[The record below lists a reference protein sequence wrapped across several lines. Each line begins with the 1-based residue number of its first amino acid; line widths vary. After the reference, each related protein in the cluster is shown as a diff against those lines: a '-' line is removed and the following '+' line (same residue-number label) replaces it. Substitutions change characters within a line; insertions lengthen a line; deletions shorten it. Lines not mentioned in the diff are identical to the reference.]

1 MSPHSCRGVQ
11 QNQDPPDNQQDIL
24 FILTVRVLKVGI
36 APSFT
41 VNVQMICAQ
50 HESLTIDFGLR
61 RDYFFL
67 DCREGEFEESN
78 EPISN
83 ATGILKSVF
92 YRPNGATNFFDT
104 KVMKDALS
112 RAFVVFYPLAGRL
125 KKGEDG
131 RSEIDCHGQ
140 GALFLKAESDGVID
154 DFGDFAPQPE
164 FLKLFP
170 ILEIESDP
178 LLILQVTYFKCGGV
192 SLGVGLHHHVAD
204 GKSSIH
210 FMKTWFDI
218 ARGLDITPPPFIDR
232 TILRAQDPPQ
242 PVFDHVEYHPDPT
255 VLMNESKTV
264 YSSFKLTRD
273 QLNVL
278 KAKTKEAYGS
288 PINYSIFEILSGH
301 VWKCMCKARGLRDNQ
316 TTKLKIAVDGRTR
329 LQPPLPPGYFGN
341 VIFTAAAIATA
352 GEIQSEPFWYA
363 ASKIH
368 NALAIMNNDR
378 LKSLLDYVELHLDQ
392 KPEDYKY
399 TNVQV
404 ISWTGLQL
412 HGDFGWG
419 RPIYVG
425 PARLPSRGRCCVLP
439 SPIKDGSLSIIIGLE
454 AEQMML
460 FSNLLYATTTNRFIS
475 SL

>member
-1 MSPHSCRGVQ
+1 MKVVVRESTMVRPAEKRPAVNVWNSCL
-11 QNQDPPDNQQDIL
+11 DL
-24 FILTVRVLKVGI
+24 I
-36 APSFT
+36 APNFKT
-41 VNVQMICAQ
+41 LLV
-50 HESLTIDFGLR
+50 
-61 RDYFFL
+61 Y
-67 DCREGEFEESN
+67 
-78 EPISN
+78 
-83 ATGILKSVF
+83 F
-92 YRPNGATNFFDT
+92 YRPNGATNFFDA

-112 RAFVVFYPLAGRL
+112 RALVAFYPLAGRL
-125 KKGEDG
+125 KKGKDG
-131 RSEIDCHGQ
+131 RSEIDCRGQ
-140 GALFLKAESDGVID
+140 GVLFLEAESDGVID

-192 SLGVGLHHHVAD
+192 SLGVGLHHHVMD
-204 GKSSIH
+204 GMSSTH
-210 FMKTWFDI
+210 FINTWSEI
-218 ARGLDITPPPFIDR
+218 ARGLDITLPPFIDR

-242 PVFDHVEYHPDPT
+242 PVFDHIEYHPDPT
-255 VLMNESKTV
+255 VPTDESKTV

-288 PINYSIFEILSGH
+288 TIKYSTFEILSGH
-301 VWKCMCKARGLRDNQ
+301 VWKCVCKARGLQDDQ

-329 LQPPLPPGYFGN
+329 FQPPLPPGYFGN

-352 GEIQSEPFWYA
+352 GEIQSKPFWYA
-363 ASKIH
+363 VSKVH

-399 TNVQV
+399 MHVQV
-404 ISWTGLQL
+404 ISWTSLPHQGA
-412 HGDFGWG
+412 DFGWG
-419 RPIYVG
+419 RPFYVG
-425 PARLPSRGRCCVLP
+425 PARLPSRGRFCVLR
-439 SPIKDGSLSIIIGLE
+439 SPIKDGSLSIVIGLE
-454 AEQMML
+454 AEQMKL
-460 FSNLLYATTTNRFIS
+460 FSNLLYATITNTFIS